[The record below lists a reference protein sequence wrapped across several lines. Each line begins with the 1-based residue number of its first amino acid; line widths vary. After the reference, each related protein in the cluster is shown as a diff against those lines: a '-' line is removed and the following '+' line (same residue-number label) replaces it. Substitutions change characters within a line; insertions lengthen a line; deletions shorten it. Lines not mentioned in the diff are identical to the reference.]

1 MSTSTTYLTGLA
13 SGWDWSDT
21 VDQLTD
27 LERTSQTRMS
37 TEQSELSTRKL
48 AYTSIKTQLNAL
60 KASVDKLKDGT
71 LFSSRTTSV
80 SHSSVASASVE
91 DDAPLGSYTFNITQR
106 ATTAVQKGATNA
118 GAALSASDDVSG
130 VVLSSAAF
138 STAITAG
145 TFTVNGKTVTVA
157 TTDTLQE
164 VFDKIDDATSG
175 TVTASYSSATDKI
188 TFSSSG
194 EIVLGS
200 ATDTSNFIQAAKLT
214 NNGTGT
220 VTSASSLGGIKLSSV
235 LSDAN
240 FNTTISDGGS
250 GAGEFKINGV
260 SITFSTASDSVQNVV
275 KRIND
280 SAAGVTASYD
290 SVNDRFVL
298 TNKTTGDVGIA
309 MEDVTGNFIA
319 ATQLSSGT
327 LERGKNL
334 LYTVNNG
341 GQLTSQSNTIS
352 ETSSGITGLSIT
364 ALAEGEVTVEVS
376 SDTSSIKSAI
386 TDLID
391 EYNTTQTLIGG
402 KTASTT
408 DDDGT
413 VTAGTLADEQEVSK
427 ISSQMRSLIYSSVS
441 GLSGVIK
448 QLEQLGYVTNGT
460 DDSLT
465 LDDSTMLDDA
475 LADNLS
481 EVKAL
486 FSDETDGIATRF
498 SAYLEK
504 VTEDGGLIDVR
515 QDTLTKQMAD
525 LDDQIAAQEVLV
537 QAYHDRLVESF
548 TAMETAQSNI
558 NLQLSYLTKTFG

>member
-21 VDQLTD
+21 VDQLTE
-27 LERTSQTRMS
+27 LERTPQTRMS
-37 TEQSELSTRKL
+37 TEQSKLSARNL

-60 KASVDKLKDGT
+60 KACVDKFKDGS
-71 LFSSRTTSV
+71 LFSSRTSSV
-80 SHSSVASASVE
+80 SNSTIASAAVE
-91 DDAPLGSYTFNITQR
+91 ADAPLGSYTFNITQR
-106 ATTAVQKGATNA
+106 ATTAVQKGAANA
-118 GAALSASDDVSG
+118 GAALSATDNVSG

-138 STAITAG
+138 SSAITAG

-164 VFDKIDDATSG
+164 VFDKIDTATSG
-175 TVTASYSSATDKI
+175 TVTASYSSSSDKI
-188 TFSSSG
+188 TFSSSS

-200 ATDTSNFIQAAKLT
+200 ATDTSNFLQATKLV

-220 VTSASSLGGIKLSSV
+220 VTSASSLGGIKLSST

-240 FNTTISDGGS
+240 FSTTISDGGS

-260 SITFSTASDSVQNVV
+260 SIAFSTTSDSAQNVI

-290 SVNDRFVL
+290 SVNDRFIL
-298 TNKTTGDVGIA
+298 TNKTTGDVGIT
-309 MEDVTGNFIA
+309 MEDVTGNFVA
-319 ATQLSSGT
+319 ATQLSGGT

-334 LYTVNNG
+334 LYTVNAG
-341 GQLTSQSNTIS
+341 GQLTSQSNTIT
-352 ETSSGITGLSIT
+352 ETSSGITGLSVT
-364 ALAEGEVTVEVS
+364 ALKEGEVTVEVNS
-376 SDTSSIKSAI
+376 NTSSIKAAI
-386 TDLID
+386 TDLI
-391 EYNTTQTLIGG
+391 EKYNTTQTLIGG

-427 ISSQMRSLIYSSVS
+427 ISSQLRSVVYSSVS

-460 DDSLT
+460 DDSLS
-465 LDDSTMLDDA
+465 LNDSTKLDDA

-481 EVKAL
+481 DVKAL
-486 FSDETDGIATRF
+486 FSDTTNGIATRL
-498 SAYLEK
+498 STYLEQ
-504 VTEDGGLIDVR
+504 VTDDGGLIDVR
-515 QDTLTKQMAD
+515 QDTLTKQMAG
-525 LDDQIAAQEVLV
+525 LDEQIAAQEVLV
-537 QAYHDRLVESF
+537 QAYHDRLVASF

-558 NLQLSYLTKTFG
+558 NQQLQYLTRTFS

>member
-37 TEQSELSTRKL
+37 TEQSALSTRKL

-200 ATDTSNFIQAAKLT
+200 ATDTSNFIQTAKLT

-240 FNTTISDGGS
+240 FSTTISDGGS

-386 TDLID
+386 TDLIE
-391 EYNTTQTLIGG
+391 EYTTTQTLIGG

-427 ISSQMRSLIYSSVS
+427 ISSQMRSLVYSSVS

>member
-21 VDQLTD
+21 VDQLTE
-27 LERTSQTRMS
+27 LERTPQTRMS
-37 TEQSELSTRKL
+37 TEQSKLSARNL

-60 KASVDKLKDGT
+60 KACVDQFKDGS
-71 LFSSRTTSV
+71 LFSSRTSSV
-80 SHSSVASASVE
+80 SDSTVARATVE
-91 DDAPLGSYTFNITQR
+91 ADAPLGSYTFNVTQK
-106 ATTAVQKGATNA
+106 ATTAVQKGAANA
-118 GAALSASDDVSG
+118 GAALSATNDVSG

-145 TFTVNGKTVTVA
+145 TFTVNGNTVTIA
-157 TTDTLQE
+157 TSDTLQE
-164 VFDKIDDATSG
+164 VFDKIDDATGG

-188 TFSSSG
+188 SLSSSS

-200 ATDTSNFIQAAKLT
+200 ATDTSNFLQATKLA
-214 NNGTGT
+214 NNGTSAI
-220 VTSASSLGGIKLSSV
+220 TSSSSLGGIKLSAT
-235 LSDAN
+235 LAEAN
-240 FNTTISDGGS
+240 FGTAISDGGS

-260 SITFSTASDSVQNVV
+260 SITFSTTSDSAQNVI

-290 SVNDRFVL
+290 SVNDRFIL

-309 MEDVTGNFIA
+309 MEDVTGNFVA
-319 ATQLSSGT
+319 ATQLSGGT

-334 LYTVNNG
+334 LYTVNAG
-341 GQLTSQSNTIS
+341 GQLTSQSNTIT
-352 ETSSGITGLSIT
+352 ETSSGITGLSVT
-364 ALAEGEVTVEVS
+364 VLKEGEVTVEAS
-376 SDTSSIKSAI
+376 SDTSTIKAAI
-386 TDLID
+386 TDLI
-391 EYNTTQTLIGG
+391 EKYNTAQTLIGG

-427 ISSQMRSLIYSSVS
+427 ISSQLRNAIYSSVS

-460 DDSLT
+460 DDSLS
-465 LDDSTMLDDA
+465 LDDSTKLDDA

-481 EVKAL
+481 DVRAL
-486 FSDETDGIATRF
+486 FSDTTNGLATRL
-498 SAYLEK
+498 STYLEQ
-504 VTEDGGLIDVR
+504 VTDDGGLIDVR
-515 QDTLTKQMAD
+515 QDTLTKQMAG
-525 LDDQIAAQEVLV
+525 LDEQIAAQEVLV
-537 QAYHDRLVESF
+537 QAYHDRLVASF

-558 NLQLSYLTKTFG
+558 NQQLQYLTRTFS